1 MKKIFSLIQLL
12 VVIAIIAILA
22 SMLLPAL
29 NKARGSSQTTK
40 CLSNHKQ
47 LGSALAMYV
56 GDHQDWLPT
65 ATVSGGTPG
74 YWKIQLAA
82 YTGRQ
87 TPTWN
92 DMVKDKKGFG
102 KDSAFGCATF
112 AGLPD
117 AFKNDEKSN
126 PGLYSGLGWGR
137 WYSYNPRATG
147 TEGPLKMAKAQR
159 LASETVL
166 LGDAPDTET
175 YIHTSKEDYL
185 TIAWKNLVPARIAI
199 RHNSGGNYLWA
210 DGHAGW
216 KRNAEMYNGKN
227 GVANWYFKP
236 HN

>member
-1 MKKIFSLIQLL
+1 MKKSFTLIELL

-29 NKARGSSQTTK
+29 NKARGSSQATK

-47 LGSALAMYV
+47 LGSALAMYA

-65 ATVSGGTPG
+65 ATVNGGTPG
-74 YWKIQLAA
+74 YWKLQLAA
-82 YTGRQ
+82 YIGKQ
-87 TPTWN
+87 TPTWS
-92 DMVKDKKGFG
+92 DLTKDFKGFG
-102 KDSAFGCATF
+102 KGSAFGCPNF

-117 AFKNDEKSN
+117 SIKVQETAY

-137 WYSYNPRATG
+137 WYSYNPLKTG

-159 LASETVL
+159 VASETVL
-166 LGDAPDTET
+166 LGDVPDSET
-175 YIHTSKEDYL
+175 YVTTSKENYL
-185 TIAWKNLVPARIAI
+185 TIAWQNLIPTRIAI
-199 RHNSGGNYLWA
+199 RHNGGGNYLWA
-210 DGHAGW
+210 DGHAGG

-227 GVANWYFKP
+227 GVPNWYFKP